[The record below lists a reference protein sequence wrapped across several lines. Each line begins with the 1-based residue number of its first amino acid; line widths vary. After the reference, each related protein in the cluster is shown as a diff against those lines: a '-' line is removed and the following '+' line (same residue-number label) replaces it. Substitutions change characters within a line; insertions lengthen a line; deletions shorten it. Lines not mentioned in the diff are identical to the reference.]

1 MDDKKKAMYEQGE
14 HACALAVIYLEA
26 TVRDIE
32 IAAYDGYTHDNFID
46 VVNSLKTLQE
56 DLDDFISNIHEAGH
70 YLGDQI
76 EMETMRHEFQID
88 RAEDI
93 KSMVQRL

>member
-1 MDDKKKAMYEQGE
+1 MDDKKKAVHEQGE

-32 IAAYDGYTHDNFID
+32 IAAYNGYSHDNFMD
-46 VVNSLKTLQE
+46 VVNSLKTLQA
-56 DLDDFISNIHEAGH
+56 DIDDFILNIQEAGH

-88 RAEDI
+88 RAKDI

>member
-1 MDDKKKAMYEQGE
+1 MDDKKKAMYAQGE
-14 HACALAVIYLEA
+14 EACAKAVIFLEM

-32 IAAYDGYTHDNFID
+32 IAARSGYTHDDFVD

-56 DLDDFISNIHEAGH
+56 DLDDFISNIHEAGN

-76 EMETMRHEFQID
+76 ELETMRHEFQID
-88 RAEDI
+88 RAKDI